1 MSNGDCPFKEFIE
14 ATADPAAGEALVD
27 AFEADPDAVGA
38 AHGLNPN
45 QIEIL
50 RTGDKSAIRDEL
62 TAEATAHPEC
72 AKKHVWAPY
81 GLMT

>member
-1 MSNGDCPFKEFIE
+1 MTVAVTGSMAYDYIMSFPGRF
-14 ATADPAAGEALVD
+14 VD
-27 AFEADPDAVGA
+27 HILPD
-38 AHGLNPN
+38 

-50 RTGDKSAIRDEL
+50 RTGNKSAIRDEL